1 MYGVETK
8 NNFSLLS
15 EPRKQPPAKK
25 PTAPKEEAVAPAK
38 SGGAGRS
45 AARTSNRGGDKAATG
60 GRPDRNRGPKGSKPR
75 EGKRT
80 YDRRSGTGRPKNE
93 TKKDNYGKGNWG
105 KAGSEAEVEAEA
117 PEVEEKPEAELTAE
131 ELEERAA
138 REREAKYVTLAEFE
152 KKRKQQ
158 LAELPA
164 LPEARKPNDGD
175 ANAWK
180 GFKKVEKANDEE
192 VIAAAFGVVPQ
203 KKFKAKKVSK
213 KKAPVRLQ
221 AAFAV
226 RDDSRPE
233 RPRDN
238 RRENTRRE
246 NTRGNKGPSERKGR
260 SGGGKKLAIDDDK
273 SFPTLGGN

>member
-25 PTAPKEEAVAPAK
+25 PTAPKEEAAAPAK
-38 SGGAGRS
+38 SGGASRPARS
-45 AARTSNRGGDKAATG
+45 ANRGGDKPASG

-80 YDRRSGTGRPKNE
+80 HDRRSGTGRPKNE
-93 TKKDNYGKGNWG
+93 TKKGNYGKGNWG
-105 KAGSEAEVEAEA
+105 KAGSEAEGAETPA
-117 PEVEEKPEAELTAE
+117 VEEKPEAELTAE

-138 REREAKYVTLAEFE
+138 REREEKYVTLAEFE
-152 KKRKQQ
+152 KQRKKK

-192 VIAAAFGVVPQ
+192 VIAAAFGTVPQ
-203 KKFKAKKVSK
+203 KKTKAKKANK

-238 RRENTRRE
+238 RRDNTRA
-246 NTRGNKGPSERKGR
+246 NKGPSERKGR
-260 SGGGKKLAIDDDK
+260 GAGGKKLAIDDDK
-273 SFPTLGGN
+273 SFPSLGGN